1 MRLLFVI
8 IVLSWEKNDE
18 NQPNHD
24 YHGKPPHFQFS
35 TTLQSDNTHHV
46 PNVMMEFMNL
56 IFEKFAY
63 DEERG
68 QGCACDVNTMGSI
81 NKKEFGK

>member
-1 MRLLFVI
+1 MKINLTMI
-8 IVLSWEKNDE
+8 IMGSNAADE
-18 NQPNHD
+18 ER
-24 YHGKPPHFQFS
+24 PPHFQFS